1 MKFSIITVVK
11 NDRDNILKT
20 INSIKNQNF
29 KNFEHIIVDGY
40 STDGT
45 SEVIKKNIIVN
56 KQYKHLIKK
65 DKNLYDALNYG
76 IKISKG
82 EYIGILHSGD
92 IFFNNN
98 ILNLIEKEIKDVDA
112 ISGNIIYKKK
122 NKVIRN
128 WNYKIDK
135 LNKYN
140 CFKIS
145 HTSLFL
151 KKEIIKKIKQ
161 YDIKYNIASDT
172 DFIFKLAQLKDL
184 KYRYI
189 NKKIVI
195 MNTGGLSTSPKNF
208 LNKSLQDLEI
218 YNKHFGINFIF
229 FYLFKLIYKL
239 YKTL

>member
-122 NKVIRN
+122 I
-128 WNYKIDK
+128 K
-135 LNKYN
+135 L
-140 CFKIS
+140 
-145 HTSLFL
+145 
-151 KKEIIKKIKQ
+151 
-161 YDIKYNIASDT
+161 
-172 DFIFKLAQLKDL
+172 
-184 KYRYI
+184 
-189 NKKIVI
+189 
-195 MNTGGLSTSPKNF
+195 
-208 LNKSLQDLEI
+208 
-218 YNKHFGINFIF
+218 
-229 FYLFKLIYKL
+229 
-239 YKTL
+239 

>member
-1 MKFSIITVVK
+1 MLFLE
-11 NDRDNILKT
+11 ILF
-20 INSIKNQNF
+20 I
-29 KNFEHIIVDGY
+29 
-40 STDGT
+40 
-45 SEVIKKNIIVN
+45 
-56 KQYKHLIKK
+56 
-65 DKNLYDALNYG
+65 
-76 IKISKG
+76 
-82 EYIGILHSGD
+82 
-92 IFFNNN
+92 
-98 ILNLIEKEIKDVDA
+98 
-112 ISGNIIYKKK
+112 KKK

>member
-122 NKVIRN
+122 K
-128 WNYKIDK
+128 
-135 LNKYN
+135 
-140 CFKIS
+140 
-145 HTSLFL
+145 
-151 KKEIIKKIKQ
+151 
-161 YDIKYNIASDT
+161 
-172 DFIFKLAQLKDL
+172 
-184 KYRYI
+184 
-189 NKKIVI
+189 
-195 MNTGGLSTSPKNF
+195 
-208 LNKSLQDLEI
+208 
-218 YNKHFGINFIF
+218 
-229 FYLFKLIYKL
+229 
-239 YKTL
+239 